1 VGRRRRT
8 FQLKRQLRIDNRSL
22 APAPRQRSSANRP
35 DDAEAARLSPS
46 QLLLVPGRGLD
57 EEAIEVHVASC
68 AAGIDRTR
76 RCALGSG
83 LTLPAEPARTS
94 ERQARTG
101 EAVLEVGTLILRP
114 TYADGCFRPICDLHN
129 AGADICGLRESTKSR
144 DTIETRLFSAPTIA
158 HYPRVPPAQPA
169 MVRSSSRAICRS
181 ALRAHGRR
189 SGERCATAGL
199 CPQAITSSTPIIP
212 WLSCSRM
219 WQ

>member
-94 ERQARTG
+94 ERQAWTG
-101 EAVLEVGTLILRP
+101 EAALEVGTLLRRP
-114 TYADGCFRPICDLHN
+114 TYADGCFRPT
-129 AGADICGLRESTKSR
+129 AEVRR
-144 DTIETRLFSAPTIA
+144 DTKQTLNVQPERAGVARSRMGYAESRGDTGTADFLRGLATNASTRLNYSAVQRPRPRQAELPTT
-158 HYPRVPPAQPA
+158 
-169 MVRSSSRAICRS
+169 C
-181 ALRAHGRR
+181 
-189 SGERCATAGL
+189 T
-199 CPQAITSSTPIIP
+199 IP
-212 WLSCSRM
+212 
-219 WQ
+219 